1 MLRWLPRV
9 AIALTSVAASTNAQ
23 PVRSPVI
30 DVPGR
35 LESSWPVPAAFAAR
49 SQQGTRSSL
58 LLEALGGSVGSA
70 VGISLILLVS
80 ECGVD
85 DLACE
90 FLTVGAAGAAGV
102 LGATLGTALVA
113 RQAGARH
120 STPGAVVG
128 AVLGTGIGLGV
139 HYLLNR
145 NSDRN
150 LGDMVVVPIFA
161 ISQGVFAAIGGRW

>member
-1 MLRWLPRV
+1 L
-9 AIALTSVAASTNAQ
+9 
-23 PVRSPVI
+23 I

-35 LESSWPVPAAFAAR
+35 IELRSSVAATLSAR
-49 SQQGTRSSL
+49 SQAARGSV

-70 VGISLILLVS
+70 VGIGLVLLS

-90 FLTVGAAGAAGV
+90 ILTVGVAGV
-102 LGATLGTALVA
+102 AGVTGATLGTALVA
-113 RQAGARH
+113 RQTGARH
-120 STPGAVVG
+120 STMGAVAG
-128 AVLGTGIGLGV
+128 AVLGTGVGLGV

-150 LGDMVVVPIFA
+150 LGDMIVVPIFA
-161 ISQGVFAAIGGRW
+161 ISQGLFAAIGGRW

>member
-1 MLRWLPRV
+1 M
-9 AIALTSVAASTNAQ
+9 
-23 PVRSPVI
+23 
-30 DVPGR
+30 
-35 LESSWPVPAAFAAR
+35 
-49 SQQGTRSSL
+49 
-58 LLEALGGSVGSA
+58 GSA
-70 VGISLILLVS
+70 VGIGLVFLAS

-90 FLTVGAAGAAGV
+90 IITVGVAGAAGV
-102 LGATLGTALVA
+102 VGAALGTAFVA
-113 RQAGARH
+113 RQTGARH
-120 STPGAVVG
+120 SVTGAVAG
-128 AVLGTGIGLGV
+128 AILGTGVGLGV